1 MKILIIGENNF
12 NSLEKIYKKNFKVLN
27 CKIVNIH
34 PFWAPKNFFLRKFKN
49 FQEKYVYF
57 LFCFIQN
64 FFLKKKLT
72 NDHFSYD
79 LILVFNGYHLDRKTI
94 ECIKKK
100 SAGTIANI
108 QTDNI
113 FLKKNILKK
122 NLDYF
127 DKIFVW
133 SKVLQHKINK
143 KYKIKKKKI
152 YFLPFGFDQF
162 LIKNKN
168 YKNIKNQILFYG
180 SWDKDRENSLKQLD
194 SKIIK
199 IYGNGWEKANKNF
212 KKKYII
218 KNELVGAKLVK
229 EVSESL
235 ICLNLFRPQAK
246 NFINMRSFEVL
257 GFNGRLVSEHSKE
270 QYLFFKSF
278 KNVIYFKNLSEISLI
293 YQKMLN
299 KKIRLIKTKKENKKK
314 VINHNYLNRAKY
326 ILRNEKNNIN

>member
-1 MKILIIGENNF
+1 MIK
-12 NSLEKIYKKNFKVLN
+12 
-27 CKIVNIH
+27 
-34 PFWAPKNFFLRKFKN
+34 FLFGRKFFN
-49 FQEKYVYF
+49 
-57 LFCFIQN
+57 I
-64 FFLKKKLT
+64 KLT
-72 NDHFSYD
+72 KY
-79 LILVFNGYHLDRKTI
+79 
-94 ECIKKK
+94 IK
-100 SAGTIANI
+100 
-108 QTDNI
+108 
-113 FLKKNILKK
+113 L
-122 NLDYF
+122 
-127 DKIFVW
+127 
-133 SKVLQHKINK
+133 
-143 KYKIKKKKI
+143 KKKKI

-162 LIKNKN
+162 LIKNKI

-180 SWDKDRENSLKQLD
+180 SWDRDRENSLKQLD

-257 GFNGRLVSEHSKE
+257 GFDGRLVSEHSKE

-314 VINHNYLNRAKY
+314 LINHNYLNRAKY